1 MTLHLAFLPFLLL
14 LQLSALFLVHKTKR
28 FEKTTRGI
36 GNTPPKARASSSIKR
51 RKRSSLEFVHI
62 TKTGGSAIEKAG
74 AEQGIVWGA
83 CHYMNI
89 SEVGCSRP
97 DLPYTPPD
105 YQSYALTSPWHT
117 PPKVLKYYVN
127 NTQYPYGDTVHG
139 DENNELEGNKNDND
153 VDLFTV
159 IRNPYDRVISEYYC
173 PWRGF
178 LPKYRQKSKKGKD
191 PNDPKNLNWW
201 VKHTVTKLRTSLTEF
216 NNRTEEE
223 RNLHKSQKKGLIE

>member
-1 MTLHLAFLPFLLL
+1 MAVPIISTACVRGRCMNMTLLAFLPFLLL

-51 RKRSSLEFVHI
+51 RRRRLEFVHI

-105 YQSYALTSPWHT
+105 YQSYALTSPWHIRRQRYSNTMSTTRNT
-117 PPKVLKYYVN
+117 PMVIPFMETRTMNLKG
-127 NTQYPYGDTVHG
+127 TRMTM
-139 DENNELEGNKNDND
+139 
-153 VDLFTV
+153 T
-159 IRNPYDRVISEYYC
+159 
-173 PWRGF
+173 
-178 LPKYRQKSKKGKD
+178 
-191 PNDPKNLNWW
+191 
-201 VKHTVTKLRTSLTEF
+201 
-216 NNRTEEE
+216 
-223 RNLHKSQKKGLIE
+223 